1 MSISISFE
9 LSDSDL
15 DHFREVIKAAAQNA
29 SKYSEDEILT
39 KATATCKEM
48 ENADLPSFV
57 SERVESLEMLMA
69 AVKDEEWQM
78 PEEEKQ
84 DILTSLAYFVD
95 PEDMV
100 PDHIPGLGYLDDAIM
115 IELVIQDMSLDLSAY
130 REFCSFRATEEKRRG
145 SEARVDRESWLAGTR
160 SQIRSSMRK
169 KRQAGTRRRVFGRI
183 M

>member
-1 MSISISFE
+1 MSLSITIE

-15 DHFREVIKAAAQNA
+15 DHFRDAMKTASENA
-29 SKYSEDEILT
+29 SKLSDQEILA
-39 KATATCKEM
+39 KAEQAIAEM
-48 ENADLPSFV
+48 EQAKLPEFV
-57 SERVESLEMLMA
+57 AERVDSLEALMA

-78 PEEEKQ
+78 PEEEKR
-84 DILTSLAYFVD
+84 DILTSLAYFTE

-130 REFCSFRATEEKRRG
+130 QEFCSFRSTEENRRG
-145 SEARVDRESWLAGTR
+145 AEAKVDRESWLAGTR
-160 SQIRSSMRK
+160 SQIRSNLRK
-169 KRQAGTRRRVFGRI
+169 KRSSGVRRRVFGRI

>member
-1 MSISISFE
+1 MPISISFE

-15 DHFREVIKAAAQNA
+15 EHFRDAIKTAAENA
-29 SKYSEDEILT
+29 SKHSDDEILS
-39 KATATCKEM
+39 KAEQAIKDM
-48 ENADLPSFV
+48 EQANLPAFV
-57 SERVESLEMLMA
+57 SERLDSLEALIA

-78 PEEEKQ
+78 PDEEKR
-84 DILTSLAYFVD
+84 DILTSLAYFTD

-130 REFCSFRATEEKRRG
+130 REFCSFRTTEENRRG
-145 SEARVDRESWLAGTR
+145 ADAKVDRESWLAGTR
-160 SQIRSSMRK
+160 SQIRSNLRK
-169 KRQAGTRRRVFGRI
+169 KRQSGVRRKVFGRI